1 MKVQIRNRFIAPL
14 VVLVGMLGFSLS
26 ANAQCV
32 AVDGGGGVQT
42 QTLFA
47 GQTIDIGTVTME
59 VVGDNLVITY
69 QTQQGWEFQET
80 HLWVGK
86 HMADMPQTRK
96 GSPKIGNFP
105 YQSGDITGAS
115 VHTESISLNTLGFS
129 CPSADQEFF
138 VAAHAAV
145 QMVDSSGNVIQ
156 TETAWSEGDRYVER
170 GMWGT
175 YSTMWLTCD
184 CGSPEGPSGGDCET
198 AFAYAGGTNVTGDDI
213 TNSFLDIDENADGL
227 GDFNRWGWSNGA
239 IGAGT
244 YYWDIY
250 AGAGQSDI
258 SKGTFVGILTVEYDG
273 ETATVFFDMDP
284 DSPYYMDE
292 NHLYVGN
299 EILARDVNGLFTV
312 APGQYPTIH
321 NELNG
326 ATSDSYIIEG
336 LSGSVYVVAHATV
349 CGF

>member
-1 MKVQIRNRFIAPL
+1 MKVQVRNKFIAPL
-14 VVLVGMLGFSLS
+14 VMIAGLLGFSLN

-32 AVDGGGGVQT
+32 AIEGGVQT

-59 VVGDNLVITY
+59 VVGDNLEITY
-69 QTQQGWEFQET
+69 QTQLGWELQET
-80 HLWVGK
+80 HLWVGSN
-86 HMADMPQTRK
+86 MADMPQTRK

-105 YQSGDITGAS
+105 YHSGDITGSS
-115 VHTESISLNTLGFS
+115 VRTESIALNVLGFS
-129 CPSADQEFF
+129 CPSADQEYF

-145 QMVDSSGNVIQ
+145 QMVDSSGSVIQ

-175 YSTMWLTCD
+175 YSTTVLTCD
-184 CGSPEGPSGGDCET
+184 CETLSGPKVGGSCET
-198 AFAYAGGTNVTGDDI
+198 AFAYAGGTNAIDGDS
-213 TNSFLDIDENADGL
+213 TNSFLDIDENGDGY

-239 IGAGT
+239 IAAGT
-244 YYWDIY
+244 YYWDIF
-250 AGAGQSDI
+250 AGAGRSDI
-258 SKGTFVGILTVEYDG
+258 TKGTFVGILTVEYDG
-273 ETATVFFDMDP
+273 STATVFFDVDA
-284 DSPYYMDE
+284 PYYMDE

-299 EILARDVNGLFTV
+299 EILARDVNGDFTV

-336 LSGSVYVVAHATV
+336 LSGDIYVVAHATV